1 MNYTNLSSYKKQHRI
16 RIVVWPLALRT
27 GGPKTWSHDQVT
39 PQTTAQP
46 NCHRRACT
54 HDRMTVCQDD
64 QACSKCLLLQVFKN
78 ALIVGQLGSG
88 PRLVDQIGSR
98 VWVSAGFQKIAH
110 IVGQVGSGVRV
121 SDSFHILICAAVFAV
136 VQSGFRNTP
145 AYCVKNRAE
154 SGWKSLAVTKHVLFF
169 FIFFYLYISC
179 CTMLKTIAVLTV
191 VQVPRI
197 KTVPTD
203 TTNKNYKYLYF

>member
-16 RIVVWPLALRT
+16 RIVVWPLALQT

-78 ALIVGQLGSG
+78 ALVVGQLGSG

-136 VQSGFRNTP
+136 VQSGFRNTLHT
-145 AYCVKNRAE
+145 VWRTEQKVVE
-154 SGWKSLAVTKHVLFF
+154 SHWRWLNMFCF
-169 FIFFYLYISC
+169 FIFFYLYIC

-191 VQVPRI
+191 EQVPRI